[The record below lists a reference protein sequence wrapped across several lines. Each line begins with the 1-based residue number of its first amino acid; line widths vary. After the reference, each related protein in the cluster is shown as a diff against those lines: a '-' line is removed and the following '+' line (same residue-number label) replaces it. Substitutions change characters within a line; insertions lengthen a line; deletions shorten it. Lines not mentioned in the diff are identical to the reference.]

1 MNPSYIIENFVE
13 TCLSIVQP
21 ETKKFAEEAGQLGI
35 QPSTKYMH
43 RLNVPVKNKNTC
55 GWNMRLSVK

>member
-1 MNPSYIIENFVE
+1 MNPSYIIEIFVE
-13 TCLSIVQP
+13 TCVSIVQP

-35 QPSTKYMH
+35 QPSAKYMH

-55 GWNMRLSVK
+55 G